1 MTVEQKVMV
10 MNEKWTERIRVFE
23 EWFDDHRELIGD
35 VRPAIDVFLDEIK
48 LEANDKHVK
57 LYWNLLVQ
65 LLRDYDKGFCFYCE
79 RQI

>member
-35 VRPAIDVFLDEIK
+35 VRSAIDWNLDKIN
-48 LEANDKHVK
+48 LERNDKHIK
-57 LYWNLLVQ
+57 LYWNMLLQ
-65 LLRDYDKGFCFYCE
+65 LIRDYDSFCFYCKH
-79 RQI
+79 